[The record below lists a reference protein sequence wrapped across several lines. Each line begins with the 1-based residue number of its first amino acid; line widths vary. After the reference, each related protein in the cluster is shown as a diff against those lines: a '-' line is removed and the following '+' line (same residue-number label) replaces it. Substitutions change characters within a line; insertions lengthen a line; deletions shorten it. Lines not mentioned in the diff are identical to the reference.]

1 MVEITE
7 EVVRLIMKEGYVVL
21 VSTVDEKGVPNVSP
35 RFVLDI
41 IGKKEL
47 LFADAF
53 RDRTFSN
60 IRKWPKV
67 SVAVLDRKSLSGF
80 QLKGQAE
87 KVTSKRLVDQAGARP
102 EPAAGE
108 EGIMSAA
115 QGCAGRTDIY
125 PLTSLL
131 GFELFHQFCLEVYY
145 LHKVASANYPN
156 QVTILQHG

>member
-53 RDRTFSN
+53 RDKTFSN
-60 IRKWPKV
+60 VRKWPKV

-87 KVTSKRLVDQAGARP
+87 KVTSKRLVDHAGARLKEHGLNE
-102 EPAAGE
+102 EPLRVWAFSVE
-108 EGIMSAA
+108 EVSPFKPRGVTKFS
-115 QGCAGRTDIY
+115 
-125 PLTSLL
+125 P
-131 GFELFHQFCLEVYY
+131 
-145 LHKVASANYPN
+145 ASPYA
-156 QVTILQHG
+156 